1 MLEYHERIEKEGPA
15 QTPQADAADQ
25 GTGEAE
31 KYMTIAAKYWID
43 DMEISESGGIEQ
55 TVEQEYQ
62 VYITAPLSPRNI
74 IILKFWE
81 VGDFVNDI
89 SVVLMGHRRHIA
101 G

>member
-1 MLEYHERIEKEGPA
+1 MLEYRKRNEKGLA
-15 QTPQADAADQ
+15 QTPQAGPANP
-25 GTGEAE
+25 GTGDTE

-43 DMEISESGGIEQ
+43 DMDIGVSGGIEQ

-62 VYITAPLSPRNI
+62 AYITAPLSPRNV
-74 IILKFWE
+74 IILNFWE

-89 SVVLMGHRRHIA
+89 SVVLMGHRHHIA